1 MDSISFFYQGISE
14 VQYNSSETFIL
25 YVIGLILVGVIIC
38 LVIFKD
44 SLRSIVFKD
53 DYHWYY
59 ILGVLNLV
67 NIFSIVYYYT
77 NHTGTYVGD
86 VGNKGKI
93 GKKGSRGKML
103 TCSLCK
109 ENLYIYKT
117 NNYDQITILNPALE
131 NIVANE
137 INLSEKD
144 ILKKLGTTDIDIDP
158 VSMIEALYAED
169 GLLYTFFMSRFYDIF
184 SNVTKYLNSYIVGS
198 KNNSYGSYFRPM
210 AKDSYYAMGDTAF
223 NVSKAN
229 KMNTFMISGNVRNP
243 ASFTKISHFFVP
255 IKDSTE
261 NIVLQ
266 KFNVYKIVAQT
277 GYVELG
283 DIIQRASMN
292 IDKLPF
298 ACVSENC
305 VKILPR
311 SSMECIFVQ
320 YSLKNVTDD
329 IKLPDFINFITTP
342 LNQQIMSIWRTPLNT
357 IYFNTGLDFSNN
369 SIAYNIINGNPEYLN
384 DVGDIDD
391 DKLESIKEKLSLITL
406 TPEIR
411 STLIVG
417 FYCAKILIEF
427 PEYMFNYIESS
438 LNKKNI
444 KDVSDLSQNELISF
458 AIDVTNYSIT
468 YLNKMMAIADKD
480 VKNATS
486 AYDIF
491 KTMFGI
497 NMRINIAID
506 NDGVEK
512 GGIPLIN
519 IQRMF
524 LQILKVIFPPN
535 RNVYMLKNECIAMYN
550 VDEER
555 LILVD
560 KLETL
565 ISKYEFLYKQYLT
578 NPKQQ
583 CVGYSLVR
591 DKMDAVA
598 KDLSKYLDSIPD
610 WNTKLM
616 SHDYDSFNS
625 NRIKYIIKVYTD
637 MNSFI
642 MGNCS
647 SS

>member
-1 MDSISFFYQGISE
+1 
-14 VQYNSSETFIL
+14 
-25 YVIGLILVGVIIC
+25 
-38 LVIFKD
+38 
-44 SLRSIVFKD
+44 
-53 DYHWYY
+53 
-59 ILGVLNLV
+59 
-67 NIFSIVYYYT
+67 
-77 NHTGTYVGD
+77 
-86 VGNKGKI
+86 
-93 GKKGSRGKML
+93 
-103 TCSLCK
+103 
-109 ENLYIYKT
+109 
-117 NNYDQITILNPALE
+117 
-131 NIVANE
+131 
-137 INLSEKD
+137 
-144 ILKKLGTTDIDIDP
+144 
-158 VSMIEALYAED
+158 
-169 GLLYTFFMSRFYDIF
+169 
-184 SNVTKYLNSYIVGS
+184 
-198 KNNSYGSYFRPM
+198 M

-555 LILVD
+555 LILV
-560 KLETL
+560 E
-565 ISKYEFLYKQYLT
+565 IGRAH
-578 NPKQQ
+578 
-583 CVGYSLVR
+583 V
-591 DKMDAVA
+591 
-598 KDLSKYLDSIPD
+598 
-610 WNTKLM
+610 
-616 SHDYDSFNS
+616 
-625 NRIKYIIKVYTD
+625 
-637 MNSFI
+637 
-642 MGNCS
+642 
-647 SS
+647 